1 MIYDEFVTQIE
12 GHGRIWFDIKD
23 GKVVEARL
31 EIHEGS
37 RLFESFLRGR
47 RADEVPQ
54 MSSRICG
61 VCPVPHNMAAIQ
73 ALENAMG
80 IEASEQTVLLRELA
94 LAGQMIHSH
103 ALHLYVLAA
112 PDYLNVMGVSEI
124 YAKLPDV
131 VKRAIKIRT
140 VGNNI
145 VERIGGR
152 SVHPIN
158 SVPGGFAK
166 LPTREDMERIVR
178 ETKEIMKDC
187 IETYNLFASLK
198 NIEFER
204 KTEYLAIDNGKNF
217 PIYSGRLVTNRGLNV
232 EAKEYRNHIKE
243 VFKPYSNTKFCV
255 INGHG
260 FHVGAIAR
268 VNLFKDRLNPIAKD
282 LLKGCPVKFP
292 SDNPFHNNL
301 AQALEMVHY
310 AEEAI
315 KIAEELAVKLK
326 DEERAKQTKAGT
338 GVGVVEAP
346 RGTLIHEY
354 TVDKNGIVKDANLI
368 IPTGMNTTNIEE
380 DLYALLSANIN
391 KPKEQLKRLAEML
404 FRAYDP
410 CLSCSTH

>member
-1 MIYDEFVTQIE
+1 MIYDEYVTQIE

-23 GKVVEARL
+23 GKVDVRL

-61 VCPVPHNMAAIQ
+61 VCPVPHNLAAIQ

-80 IEASEQTVLLRELA
+80 IEASEQVKMLRRLMIA
-94 LAGQMIHSH
+94 SQMVHSH

-112 PDYLNVMGVSEI
+112 ADYLGVNGISDV
-124 YAKLPDV
+124 YAKYPEA
-131 VKRAIKIRT
+131 VKRCVRIRT
-140 VGNNI
+140 VGNKG
-145 VERIGGR
+145 VEVIGGR
-152 SVHPIN
+152 AVHPAN

-166 LPTREDMERIVR
+166 LPTRIEME
-178 ETKEIMKDC
+178 KLAKDFKGIMNDC
-187 IETYNLFASLK
+187 IETFNLFASLK
-198 NIEFER
+198 YPEFER
-204 KTEYLAIDNGKNF
+204 ATEYLAIDDGKHF
-217 PIYSGRLVTNRGLNV
+217 PSYAGRLVTNKGLNV
-232 EAKEYRNHIKE
+232 EAKEYRNYIKE
-243 VFKPYSNTKFCV
+243 IFKPYSNTKFC
-255 INGHG
+255 ILNGHG

-268 VNLFKDRLNPIAKD
+268 INLFKNRLNPVAKD
-282 LLKGCPVKFP
+282 LLKSSPVKFP

-301 AQALEMVHY
+301 AQAIEMVHY
-310 AEEAI
+310 TEEAI
-315 KIAEELAVKLK
+315 QIAEELAVKLK
-326 DEERAKQTKAGT
+326 DEERPKQTKAST

-354 TVDKNGIVKDANLI
+354 TVDKDGIVRGANLI

-380 DLYALLSANIN
+380 DLYAILTANIK
-391 KPKEQLKRLAEML
+391 KPREELKKLAELL

>member
-12 GHGRIWFDIKD
+12 GHGRIYFEIKD

-80 IEASEQTVLLRELA
+80 IEASEQVKMLRRFMLSS
-94 LAGQMIHSH
+94 QMVQDH

-112 PDYLNVMGVSEI
+112 ADYLNVNGVADV
-124 YAKLPDV
+124 YAKYPEA
-131 VKRAIKIRT
+131 VKRCIRIRT
-140 VGNNI
+140 VGNRGI
-145 VERIGGR
+145 ELVGGR
-152 SVHPIN
+152 AVHPVN
-158 SVPGGFAK
+158 SIPGGFAK
-166 LPTREDMERIVR
+166 LPTRADMEKIA
-178 ETKEIMKDC
+178 KDFKSIMNDC
-187 IETYNLFASLK
+187 IETFNLFASLK
-198 NIEFER
+198 YPEFER
-204 KTEYLAIDNGKNF
+204 ATEYLAIDDGKHF
-217 PIYSGRLVTNRGLNV
+217 PVYAGKLVTNKGLNA
-232 EAKEYRNHIKE
+232 EAKDYRKHIKE
-243 VFKPYSNTKFCV
+243 EFKPYSNTKFCT

-268 VNLFKDRLNPIAKD
+268 VNLFKDRLNPTAKE
-282 LLKGCPVKFP
+282 LLKSSPIKFP

-310 AEEAI
+310 CEEAI

-326 DEERAKQTKAGT
+326 DEERPKQTKAGT

-354 TVDKNGIVKDANLI
+354 TVDNNGIVRDANLI

-380 DLYALLSANIN
+380 DLYALLTANVN
-391 KPKEQLKRLAEML
+391 KPKEELKWLACQL

>member
-23 GKVVEARL
+23 GKVVEVRL

-80 IEASEQTVLLRELA
+80 IEASEQTKMLRRFMISS
-94 LAGQMIHSH
+94 QMVQDH

-112 PDYLNVMGVSEI
+112 ADYLGVTGISEV
-124 YAKLPDV
+124 YAKFPDA
-131 VKRAIKIRT
+131 VKRCVRIRT
-140 VGNNI
+140 VGNRGI
-145 VERIGGR
+145 ELVGGR
-152 SVHPIN
+152 AVHPIN
-158 SVPGGFAK
+158 SIPGGFAK
-166 LPTREDMERIVR
+166 LPTREDMEKIA
-178 ETKEIMKDC
+178 KDFKAILNDC
-187 IETYNLFASLK
+187 IETFRLFASLK
-198 NIEFER
+198 CPDFER
-204 KTEYLAIDNGKNF
+204 PTEYLAIDDGKHF
-217 PIYSGRLVTNRGLNV
+217 PAYAGRLVTNRGLNV

-255 INGHG
+255 MNGHG

-268 VNLFKDRLNPIAKD
+268 VNLFKDRLNPTAKE
-282 LLKGCPVKFP
+282 LLKECAVKFP

-326 DEERAKQTKAGT
+326 DEERPKQTKAGT